1 MSGSMSELLDWLLS
15 PAAIRARANQLYAH
29 VAAGH
34 SAYFMLE
41 AGRLDAAA
49 DYVAAV
55 IRANYPALKIPYHA
69 RWRHFGDRWD
79 KLAPRFHGMQA
90 DEVARIR
97 FDLAVVSVLLD
108 AGAGAAWRYNEAESG
123 QVLARSEG
131 LAVASLHAFQKGMF
145 SRLPEAQPC
154 RADAEGLERID
165 VIDIAQ
171 AFQVSD
177 DNPLDG
183 LEGRAKLLRDLGTA
197 LRAAPALFGREGE
210 VPRIGFLFDYLK
222 GQANDG
228 VLPAEAILKALLRGL
243 GPVWP
248 GRISFEGVNL
258 GDCWRHPAAASQD
271 ASDGLVP
278 FHKLSQWLAYSL
290 VEPLE
295 EAGVRVVE
303 LDALTGLPEYRNG
316 GLFLDLGVLRLKQ
329 PGLAAER
336 LPPAHE
342 AVVEWRALTVILLDK
357 LAEPLRKRLGKT
369 AAELPL
375 ASLLEGGT
383 WAAGRKIAAECRP
396 GGAPPLN
403 IVSDGT
409 VF

>member
-1 MSGSMSELLDWLLS
+1 MSELLDWLLS
-15 PAAIRARANQLYAH
+15 PIAIRARAEQFYTY
-29 VAAGH
+29 VSEGR
-34 SAYFMLE
+34 SAYFTLE
-41 AGRLDAAA
+41 AGRLEPVA

-55 IRANYPALKIPYHA
+55 IRANYPSLRIPYHA

-79 KLAPRFHGMQA
+79 RLAPRFQDGMHP

-108 AGAGAAWRYNEAESG
+108 AGAGAAWRYQEAETG

-131 LAVASLHAFQKGMF
+131 LAVASLHAFQKGVF

-154 RADAEGLERID
+154 RADADGLERLD
-165 VIDIAQ
+165 VTDIAQ
-171 AFQVSD
+171 AFQVSA

-183 LEGRAKLLRDLGTA
+183 LEGRTKLLRDLGTA
-197 LRAAPALFGREGE
+197 LRASPALFDRDGE
-210 VPRIGFLFDYLK
+210 VPRIGHLFDYLK
-222 GQANDG
+222 AQAQDG
-228 VLPAEAILKALLRGL
+228 ALPAAAILKALLRGL

-248 GRISFEGVNL
+248 GRIVFEGVNL
-258 GDCWRHPAAASQD
+258 GDCWRHEAAVSDD
-271 ASDGLVP
+271 ATDGLVP

-295 EAGVRVVE
+295 EAGIRVLD

-316 GLFLDLGVLRLKQ
+316 GLFIDLGVLRLKQ
-329 PGLAAER
+329 PDLAAER
-336 LPPAHE
+336 LPPGHP
-342 AVVEWRALTVILLDK
+342 AVVEWRALTVALLDR
-357 LAEPLRKRLGKT
+357 LAPPLRQRLGKSQ
-369 AAELPL
+369 AELPL

-383 WAAGRKIAAECRP
+383 WAAGRKAAAERRP
-396 GGAPPLN
+396 GGTPPLN

>member
-1 MSGSMSELLDWLLS
+1 MSTLLDWLLS
-15 PAAIRARANQLYAH
+15 PAAIRARAEQLF
-29 VAAGH
+29 
-34 SAYFMLE
+34 AYVSEGRSDYFTLE
-41 AGRLDAAA
+41 AGRLESVA
-49 DYVAAV
+49 DYVAEV
-55 IRANYPALKIPYHA
+55 IRTNYPSLRIPYHA

-79 KLAPRFHGMQA
+79 RLAPRFQGIQA
-90 DEVARIR
+90 DELARIR

-108 AGAGAAWRYNEAESG
+108 AGAGAAWRYHDAETG

-131 LAVASLHAFQKGMF
+131 LAVASLHAFQSGLF
-145 SRLPEAQPC
+145 SRLPEALPC
-154 RADAEGLERID
+154 RADAEGLERLQ
-165 VIDIAQ
+165 VADIAR
-171 AFQVSD
+171 AFQVGP
-177 DNPLDG
+177 DNLLDG
-183 LEGRAKLLRDLGTA
+183 LQGRARLLRDLGAA
-197 LRAAPALFGREGE
+197 LRAAPQYFSADGE
-210 VPRIGFLFDYLK
+210 VPRIGHLYDLLK
-222 GQANDG
+222 AEARDG
-228 VLPAEAILKALLRGL
+228 ALPAAAILHALLRGL

-248 GRISFEGVNL
+248 GRIVFEGVNL
-258 GDCWRHPAAASQD
+258 GDCWRHDAASSGD
-271 ASDGLVP
+271 AADGLVP

-295 EAGVRVVE
+295 EAGIRVVD

-329 PGLAAER
+329 PELAAAP
-336 LPPAHE
+336 LPPGHA
-342 AVVEWRALTVILLDK
+342 AVVEWRALTVALLDR
-357 LAEPLRKRLGKT
+357 LADPLRQRLGRN

-383 WAAGRKIAAECRP
+383 WAAGRKTAVERRP